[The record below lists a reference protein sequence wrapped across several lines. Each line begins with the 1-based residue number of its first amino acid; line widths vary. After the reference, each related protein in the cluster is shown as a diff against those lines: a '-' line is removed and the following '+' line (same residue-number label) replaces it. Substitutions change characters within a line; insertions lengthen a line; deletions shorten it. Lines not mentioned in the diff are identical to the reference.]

1 MRKMEDRMR
10 RVEVYAV
17 LIVVLLV
24 LIGYVISRVRGG

>member
-10 RVEVYAV
+10 RVEVYAA
-17 LIVVLLV
+17 LIVGLLV

>member
-17 LIVVLLV
+17 LIVGLLV
-24 LIGYVISRVRGG
+24 LIGYVISRVR